1 MNYVQKLRLVYLF
14 FISLSFSVYAQNAP
28 IEWGEIPKAD
38 LEMKT
43 FPQDSNASAVILCDY
58 GESKFDNELNLVFY
72 HHIRVKIL
80 TEKGFG
86 WGTHS
91 VSLVTKD
98 RAEQIDDI
106 EGMTY
111 TLNSE
116 GEIIKNELD
125 DDDVFEE
132 KVTDSR
138 TRYRFTLP
146 GLKPGCIIEY
156 RYTIK
161 TDRWNY
167 IRDWDFQHSEPV
179 LWSEYRV
186 QFPKRSFGFA
196 FAKQGYE
203 FWEVEE
209 ENEVSQI
216 FESPASGYLGEKI
229 VPCIS
234 RRWVIK
240 DAPAIRDEPFVTTTD
255 DYINKVEIQLAGYSL
270 IGTGVKKYLN
280 DWEVLIKELLED
292 NNFGEAVDV
301 TGDVKDLAAEITKDL
316 TSPLDKMKAIY
327 NWVAKSIVSTNQN
340 RVTTD
345 KDVDEIIELKK
356 GSNAEITFLLI
367 SLLKAVDIHADPV
380 ILSTRENGAIQDMY
394 PMISQFNYVLTR
406 AVIDFK
412 PYYLDAVN
420 PLRPFDLLPVRVL
433 NVKGLVI
440 KPGSIHWVTF
450 GSPKLNQ
457 NKSHVDIT
465 IKEDGTLTGKLEE
478 SFSEY
483 ESLSIRSG
491 LSNKKDVDI
500 AKEEFGTESLGLE
513 IDSVKLSGKDS
524 LEAPIHIRA
533 NISSSTY
540 AQQNGGIIYL
550 NPYLINRLKDNPFKL
565 KKRNFPIDYSY
576 TRSKEHV
583 INIAIP
589 NGYEVKESLNDKFL
603 RVRDFVSFSRLVKVE
618 NNWMT
623 IVNKMEIKATVIP
636 EQFYNDLRTFYS
648 QIVDLE
654 SEQIVL
660 APKAVVPVQVAV
672 PIVAPSEPVKTT
684 LPKEKNGKKKK

>member
-1 MNYVQKLRLVYLF
+1 VNYVQKLRLVYLF
-14 FISLSFSVYAQNAP
+14 LIIISCSAYAQNAP

-58 GESKFDNELNLVFY
+58 GESKFDNDLNLVFY
-72 HHIRVKIL
+72 RHLRVKIL
-80 TEKGFG
+80 SEKGFD
-86 WGTHS
+86 WATQS
-91 VSLVTKD
+91 VNIASKD
-98 RAEQIDDI
+98 DAEQIDDI
-106 EGMTY
+106 EGVTY
-111 TLNSE
+111 LLDE
-116 GEIIKNELD
+116 KGEIVKKELD
-125 DDDVFEE
+125 DDEIFKE
-132 KVTDSR
+132 KVTDTW

-146 GLKPGCIIEY
+146 GLKPGCVIEY

-161 TDRWNY
+161 AQNWFYVRGWT
-167 IRDWDFQHSEPV
+167 FQHNEPV
-179 LWSEYRV
+179 LWSEYRL
-186 QFPKRSFGFA
+186 QFPSRSFGFA

-203 FWEVEE
+203 DWEVDE
-209 ENEVSQI
+209 ENEVSQV
-216 FESPASGYLGEKI
+216 FESSAAVYLGDKI
-229 VPCIS
+229 VNCS
-234 RRWVIK
+234 LRRWVIK
-240 DAPAIRDEPFVTTTD
+240 NAHALRDEPYVTTTD
-255 DYINKVEIQLAGYSL
+255 DYVNKVEVQLAGYSL
-270 IGTGVKKYLN
+270 IGTGVKRILN
-280 DWEVLIKELLED
+280 DWDVLNEELFKKD
-292 NNFGEAVDV
+292 NFGDMIEV
-301 TGDVKDLAAEITKDL
+301 TNDVKDIAHEITNGL

-327 NWVAKSIVSTNQN
+327 NWVSNSIIATSQN
-340 RVTTD
+340 RLMAEE
-345 KDVDEIIELKK
+345 DVDEIITLKK

-367 SLLKAVDIHADPV
+367 SLLKAVNIEADPV
-380 ILSTRENGAIQDMY
+380 ILSTREHGRIQDMY
-394 PMISQFNYVLTR
+394 PMITQFNYVLAR
-406 AVIDFK
+406 VVVDSK

-420 PLRPFDLLPVRVL
+420 PLRPYDLLATRVL

-450 GSPKLNQ
+450 ISDKLNQ
-457 NKSHVDIT
+457 SKSHIDIT
-465 IKEDGTLTGKLEE
+465 IKEDGSLTGKLED

-483 ESLSIRSG
+483 ESLSIRSD
-491 LSNKKDVDI
+491 LSNKKDIDI
-500 AKEEFGTESLGLE
+500 AKEALGTESLGID
-513 IDSVKLSGKDS
+513 IDSVEIRGKDS
-524 LEAPIHIRA
+524 LEVPVFIRA
-533 NISSSTY
+533 HISSSNY
-540 AQQNGGIIYL
+540 VQQNGEIIYV
-550 NPYLINRLKDNPFKL
+550 NPYLIHRLKDNPFKM

-660 APKAVVPVQVAV
+660 APKAVAPVQVAV

-684 LPKEKNGKKKK
+684 QLKEKNGKKKK